1 MSPLSSNGISYVIP
15 IWLIALWQLLVNH
28 YKGDTHI
35 LFMGVW
41 VTGITILSLKVVTPK
56 HSRLSLLFHFI
67 PSLRYRL
74 VVVVWSLHER
84 FLALGLKMH
93 TSVNYMAQGDF
104 GTHVD
109 RSLLLTIDSRH
120 STCASS
126 PENQLHLLTSLQ
138 FRQCWFS
145 FSQCGINLN
154 LISIKLSDKIFSSKV
169 C

>member
-1 MSPLSSNGISYVIP
+1 M
-15 IWLIALWQLLVNH
+15 
-28 YKGDTHI
+28 GDKI
-35 LFMGVW
+35 IKSKNLYCQPVVFRS
-41 VTGITILSLKVVTPK
+41 LSLL
-56 HSRLSLLFHFI
+56 RLSLMFHFI
-67 PSLRYRL
+67 PSKWYRL

-126 PENQLHLLTSLQ
+126 PENQLHLLTSIQ
-138 FRQCWFS
+138 FRECWFNPFLYGIKVKS
-145 FSQCGINLN
+145 FTYNQIWNKILHQER
-154 LISIKLSDKIFSSKV
+154 LIIYYFYTNFWIYSPLDVFYDKRI
-169 C
+169 

>member
-1 MSPLSSNGISYVIP
+1 MVYSIFLVLDNK
-15 IWLIALWQLLVNH
+15 QLQYNFCFL
-28 YKGDTHI
+28 
-35 LFMGVW
+35 
-41 VTGITILSLKVVTPK
+41 VTPK
-56 HSRLSLLFHFI
+56 HSRLSLLFHF
-67 PSLRYRL
+67 LLYKRYRL

-138 FRQCWFS
+138 FRQCWFNP
-145 FSQCGINLN
+145 CPCWVNVN
-154 LISIKLSDKIFSSKV
+154 LILTKMIG
-169 C
+169 